1 MTVRR
6 TLLAGRGLGGLVA
19 FVGLGTA
26 VVGLTMPAN
35 FVLGSQPVA
44 VGPLTAADLLGLG
57 GAVAAVGALPV
68 VAGRG
73 RDVAV
78 TLAGVVLAAG
88 TVLVVAVPPDTLP
101 YMLWLVALGLGLL
114 AAGSLGVAPAD

>member
-1 MTVRR
+1 VTVRR
-6 TLLAGRGLGGLVA
+6 TVLAGRVLGGLVA
-19 FVGLGTA
+19 LVGFGVA
-26 VVGLTMPAN
+26 VFGLTMPAN

-73 RDVAV
+73 RNVAV
-78 TLAGVVLAAG
+78 SLAGVVLAG
-88 TVLVVAVPPDTLP
+88 GVGLVVAVPPDTLP

-114 AAGSLGVAPAD
+114 AAASLGVATTD

>member
-1 MTVRR
+1 VTVRR
-6 TLLAGRGLGGLVA
+6 TVLAGRVLGGLVA
-19 FVGLGTA
+19 LVGLGTA
-26 VVGLTMPAN
+26 VLGLTMPPY

-73 RDVAV
+73 RNVAV
-78 TLAGVVLAAG
+78 SLAGVVLAG
-88 TVLVVAVPPDTLP
+88 GVGLVVAVPPDTVP
-101 YMLWLVALGLGLL
+101 YVLWLVGLGLGLL
-114 AAGSLGVAPAD
+114 AAASLGAAPAD

>member
-1 MTVRR
+1 VTVRR
-6 TLLAGRGLGGLVA
+6 TVLAGRVLGGLVA
-19 FVGLGTA
+19 VVGLGVA
-26 VVGLTMPAN
+26 AVGLTMPPN
-35 FVLGSQPVA
+35 FVLGSQPFA

-73 RDVAV
+73 RRVAV

-88 TVLVVAVPPDTLP
+88 VVLVVAIPPDTLP
-101 YMLWLVALGLGLL
+101 YMLWLGGLGLGLL
-114 AAGSLGVAPAD
+114 AAASLGVATAD

>member
-1 MTVRR
+1 V
-6 TLLAGRGLGGLVA
+6 LGGLVA
-19 FVGLGTA
+19 LVGLGTA
-26 VVGLTMPAN
+26 VLGLTMPPY

-73 RDVAV
+73 RNVAV
-78 TLAGVVLAAG
+78 SLAGVVLAG
-88 TVLVVAVPPDTLP
+88 GVGLVVAVPPDTVP
-101 YMLWLVALGLGLL
+101 YVLWLVALGLGLL
-114 AAGSLGVAPAD
+114 AAASLGAAPAD

>member
-1 MTVRR
+1 VTVRR
-6 TLLAGRGLGGLVA
+6 TVLAGRVLGGLVA
-19 FVGLGTA
+19 LVGLGTA
-26 VVGLTMPAN
+26 VLGLTMPPY

-73 RDVAV
+73 RNVAV
-78 TLAGVVLAAG
+78 SLAGVVLAG
-88 TVLVVAVPPDTLP
+88 GVGLVVAVPPDTVP
-101 YMLWLVALGLGLL
+101 YVLWLVALGLGLL
-114 AAGSLGVAPAD
+114 AAASLGAAPAD